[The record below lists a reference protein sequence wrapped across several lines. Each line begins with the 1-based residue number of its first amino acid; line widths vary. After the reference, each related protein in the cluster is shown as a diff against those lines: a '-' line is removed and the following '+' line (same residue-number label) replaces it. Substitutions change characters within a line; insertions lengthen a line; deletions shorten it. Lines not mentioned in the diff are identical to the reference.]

1 VFTIKKLVFLVSI
14 VLFCINVF
22 SISYGGESTLE
33 TRLTQE
39 LTRIKGVKMAQ
50 VSLTLEGKD
59 ITEAQVDIR
68 SQSGYKFTK
77 EQKTVIIDFIAY
89 SAPGLIPE
97 NIKLNISNEPLISFP
112 TNSVPYISTSI
123 EEQIATKVK
132 GKLPVE
138 EIYINYINPG
148 KNFLGEYKIKPRVA
162 VIVKIIPGK
171 ELREKAI
178 FDLVDALCKTVKD
191 LSIENILIIDT
202 DAHNIFQLIN

>member
-1 VFTIKKLVFLVSI
+1 
-14 VLFCINVF
+14 
-22 SISYGGESTLE
+22 
-33 TRLTQE
+33 
-39 LTRIKGVKMAQ
+39 M
-50 VSLTLEGKD
+50 
-59 ITEAQVDIR
+59 
-68 SQSGYKFTK
+68 
-77 EQKTVIIDFIAY
+77 
-89 SAPGLIPE
+89 
-97 NIKLNISNEPLISFP
+97 
-112 TNSVPYISTSI
+112 
-123 EEQIATKVK
+123 
-132 GKLPVE
+132 PVE